1 MQTFATPAPI
11 TAILAIPAG
20 RIQVTATDQ
29 DHTTVQIRPADPGK
43 SRDVKLAGQVAAG
56 YSDGTLRITAPPR
69 HRILGSTGAVEVE
82 IQLPAGSGVHA
93 TAASAQLTAEGPLG
107 DLTFDSSQA
116 TVTVDEAATARLS
129 TVDGD
134 IIVGR
139 MGGDAEIRTVKG
151 DIAVTEATSGIVVL
165 HTQVGAVS
173 VGVAAGVSATLDAG
187 TTLGRI
193 RNTLKNAG
201 GSPALAIH
209 ATTARRGRARRGHRD
224 NSRRS
229 PRRPDHPRAPH
240 LCRPPHCGPPRLS
253 RR

>member
-151 DIAVTEATSGIVVL
+151 DIVVHVNPVDMAGRTGCYALEAKTG
-165 HTQVGAVS
+165 
-173 VGVAAGVSATLDAG
+173 
-187 TTLGRI
+187 
-193 RNTLKNAG
+193 KG
-201 GSPALAIH
+201 GLRPALAELRAFFKKQEESVDADEYVGLLASAEKAAGEKDEGKMLGYLKQIPSKAWEIGKAVVPQVLLH
-209 ATTARRGRARRGHRD
+209 YLKLRGMA
-224 NSRRS
+224 
-229 PRRPDHPRAPH
+229 
-240 LCRPPHCGPPRLS
+240 
-253 RR
+253 